1 MTDHHD
7 HLDELASAYL
17 DGELSDAEQAR
28 AAIDEA
34 LLERADRLA
43 RVRDT
48 LRSATIALDQEQ
60 RDRAVEAALVAFDDH
75 RGASSGGEGGAAV
88 GDLASAARRRVSR
101 RTLRL
106 TGVAAAVALLALAV
120 PLLGQLDSGSND
132 LQVAG
137 PAETA
142 EDMSLRSDADAAG
155 AVPEALTAAP
165 AVGLDHLGPF
175 ADMGE
180 LEDAVRA
187 RLAAL
192 ADSGGGSAAYGS
204 GATDGEG
211 AAGPC
216 ADQWGDPDAVTFAA
230 LAELDGQS
238 VLVLVR
244 HDGQAERTLVTFD
257 VATCDVLATQRL

>member
-28 AAIDEA
+28 VATDEA
-34 LLERADRLA
+34 LRERADQLA

-48 LRSATIALDQEQ
+48 LGSVEITIDPEH
-60 RDRAVEAALVAFDDH
+60 RDRAVEAALVAFDDQ

-88 GDLASAARRRVSR
+88 GDLASAARRRLSR

-120 PLLGQLDSGSND
+120 PLLGELDSGSND

-137 PAETA
+137 PAESA
-142 EDMSLRSDADAAG
+142 QDMSLRSDADAAG
-155 AVPEALTAAP
+155 AVPEPLTAAP
-165 AVGLDHLGPF
+165 AAGLEHLGPF
-175 ADMGE
+175 ADMAE
-180 LEDAVRA
+180 LENAVRA
-187 RLAAL
+187 RLAAI
-192 ADSGGGSAAYGS
+192 ADSEADPAAGS
-204 GATDGEG
+204 GATEG
-211 AAGPC
+211 GGAVGPC
-216 ADQWGDPDAVTFAA
+216 AEQWGDVDAVALAA

-244 HDGQAERTLVTFD
+244 HDGEAERTLVTFD
-257 VATCDVLATQRL
+257 VATCEVLATQRL